1 MLISDKIDFKINTA
15 TRGKGHY
22 IMIKES
28 VHEDIT
34 IVNVYAPIIGVPKY
48 IKQILTNT
56 KGENNT
62 IHYNID
68 NRDFNA
74 LLISVDR

>member
-1 MLISDKIDFKINTA
+1 MKDFKT
-15 TRGKGHY
+15 KKKWDKEEY
-22 IMIKES
+22 YVMIKGS
-28 VHEDIT
+28 THQEDIT

-62 IHYNID
+62 IHYNIN